1 MKKSL
6 TTWLGLLLIVVGS
19 LVACGKDNDSSSD
32 NDGGS
37 SSGQV
42 EISAFMAEDLFKSA
56 DIMQT
61 FIDRFEEQNPDIK
74 VKLETVPH
82 GETFER
88 LRVMVSTDEMPDIY
102 QIAVGH
108 SISNLVEEAGYVYD
122 LSELESSKYFTN
134 AILEGTQIN
143 EKQAA
148 FSMGVGVL
156 GFHYNVDMLK
166 EAGYGAPPKTWEE
179 LMDLGQKL
187 KENNKSLLS
196 YSGKWDTG
204 LINVF
209 HWTFGNYALKD
220 PEFKEAYLSN
230 SIDWSKSEYREILL
244 EGYDKFKQLNEYVY
258 TGSFTSEYGDAQQAF
273 VNEESAMVMGG
284 SWDVGQIRDLNPAFE
299 HAFMNLPYDAE
310 NENSYI
316 YTAEDGLA
324 INSQS
329 EDIEAAKTFL
339 DWLFSKEI
347 YEDITKTLANTSAM
361 EGVGELDAVYTE
373 IPQWLETDRVMS
385 FTNTGPMEEAVIT
398 KLGETAQKVTFDG
411 DAEQAV
417 DEFIN
422 EYNSFKE

>member
-1 MKKSL
+1 MKRSFI
-6 TTWLGLLLIVVGS
+6 WLGLLLLLLGS
-19 LVACGKDNDSSSD
+19 LVACGKSDDSSSD
-32 NDGGS
+32 SDGS
-37 SSGQV
+37 SSSEQV
-42 EISAFMAEDLFKSA
+42 TISAFMAEDLFKSA
-56 DIMQT
+56 DIMQG

-102 QIAVGH
+102 QINVGH
-108 SISNLVEEAGYVYD
+108 SISYLVEEAGYLYD
-122 LSELESSKYFTN
+122 LSELESSKNFSN
-134 AILEGTQIN
+134 AIQEGTQLN
-143 EKQAA
+143 GKHAA

-156 GFHYNVDMLK
+156 GFHYNADMLK
-166 EAGYGAPPKTWEE
+166 EAGYDAPPKTWDE
-179 LMDLGQKL
+179 LMDLGEKL
-187 KENNKSLLS
+187 KANNKSLLA
-196 YSGKWDTG
+196 YSAKWSTG

-230 SIDWSKSEYREILL
+230 SIDWSKPEYREVLL
-244 EGYDKFKQLNEYVY
+244 EGYEKFKQLNEYVY

-273 VNEESAMVMGG
+273 INEESAMVMGG
-284 SWDVGQIRDLNPAFE
+284 SWDVGQIRDLNPSFE

-310 NENSYI
+310 EENSYI

-361 EGVGELDAVYTE
+361 EGVGELDPVYID
-373 IPQWLETDRVMS
+373 IPQWLETDRVIS
-385 FTNTGPMEEAVIT
+385 FANTGPIEEAVIT

-411 DAEQAV
+411 DAEQAA